1 MAEEITGLLGEVQDE
16 VFALRFKEADKKLLL
31 LLAGLEPWAGGL
43 TPDKLLNFN
52 KIMTEVLAARQKSDY
67 LLLADLLEYK
77 LRLLVEKTRPAGE
90 KP

>member
-1 MAEEITGLLGEVQDE
+1 MAEEITSLLGEVQDE